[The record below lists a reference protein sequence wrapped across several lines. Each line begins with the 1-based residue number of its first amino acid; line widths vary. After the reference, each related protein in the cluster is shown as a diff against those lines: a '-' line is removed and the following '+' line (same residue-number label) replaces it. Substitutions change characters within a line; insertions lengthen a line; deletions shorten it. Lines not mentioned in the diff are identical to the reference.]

1 MVNRFMRV
9 LVMFDL
15 PTATAEDKRHYSHF
29 RKKLINMG
37 FDMLQFSVYS
47 RITRNYD
54 DARKYVNKV
63 REILPP
69 VGSVRV
75 LQITEKQ
82 YAAMVIMLGDK
93 TPTEN
98 LLQTQD
104 LLEL

>member
-15 PTATAEDKRHYSHF
+15 PTATAEDKRYYTRF
-29 RKKLINMG
+29 RKNLINMG

-47 RITRNYD
+47 RITINYD
-54 DARKYVNKV
+54 DAKKYVNKV

-75 LQITEKQ
+75 LQVTEKQ
-82 YAAMVIMLGDK
+82 YAAMIIMLGEK

-98 LLQTQD
+98 LLRTQD